1 MQFNRKELGGNYH
14 YLKEEWQWLCS
25 AGAAAAAWHWSDCG
39 EIPHAKGR
47 EAPARR

>member
-14 YLKEEWQWLCS
+14 YLKEERQQLYH
-25 AGAAAAAWHWSDCG
+25 AGAAAAAWRWSDCG
-39 EIPHAKGR
+39 EIPHTKGR